1 MQLESKWEK
10 EEGYNHIWE
19 IMDNNK
25 GNAVL
30 FFFIFFS
37 NLFIFQ
43 NLPLAC
49 IYDLVCL
56 IFPNS
61 LKKQVIT

>member
-30 FFFIFFS
+30 FFYIFFLKPFYIS
-37 NLFIFQ
+37 NPAVGLYLWSRVSHISQ
-43 NLPLAC
+43 LT
-49 IYDLVCL
+49 
-56 IFPNS
+56 
-61 LKKQVIT
+61 KKQVIT